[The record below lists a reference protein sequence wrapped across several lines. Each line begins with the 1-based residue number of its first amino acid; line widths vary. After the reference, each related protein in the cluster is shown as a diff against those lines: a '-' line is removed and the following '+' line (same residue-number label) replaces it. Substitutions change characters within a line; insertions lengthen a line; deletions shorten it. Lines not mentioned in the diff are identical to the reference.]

1 MLSAVQFPLTPPSA
15 LNLNLK
21 TKKKP
26 GMRAKEIKLFIQSE
40 RLYNLGKYFLFYPHT
55 LSATFCNGRKE
66 DYGLEEKMW
75 FLCWLSKQDE
85 MDKWFIWWQEGKNK
99 EIQRGGIGGW
109 VMLEGMSNVFYMTW
123 SSKMALYLCPLF
135 CQWKQFFSSDVTD
148 RHPCSKRWVSAI
160 STFAWWLVKKNNN
173 KKNPSENINL
183 KQTTLPLS
191 A

>member
-66 DYGLEEKMW
+66 DYGLEEKM
-75 FLCWLSKQDE
+75 
-85 MDKWFIWWQEGKNK
+85 
-99 EIQRGGIGGW
+99 
-109 VMLEGMSNVFYMTW
+109 
-123 SSKMALYLCPLF
+123 
-135 CQWKQFFSSDVTD
+135 
-148 RHPCSKRWVSAI
+148 
-160 STFAWWLVKKNNN
+160 
-173 KKNPSENINL
+173 
-183 KQTTLPLS
+183 
-191 A
+191 